1 MFVGVVA
8 GVWVSGGVW
17 LWVCGGWCVGVCGC
31 VWGCGRGCVSVCGHG
46 CVGVC
51 GCGYGRRCVGV
62 WVCVGVGVCVVSG
75 VRMCGCGGMCGHG
88 CLGVCR
94 RVCSAAGLI
103 TSEHQG
109 CACLSWSS
117 VNTTCR
123 RCTFSD
129 GRTSVHGLGREPRP
143 VCGPAGSGHSIW
155 RRARRVRPER
165 QGNRRA
171 RLGMGLATFS
181 SFLLSC
187 DSCDVQNYE
196 QQPSL

>member
-1 MFVGVVA
+1 MCGCGCVVM
-8 GVWVSGGVW
+8 GVWV
-17 LWVCGGWCVGVCGC
+17 CVGVW
-31 VWGCGRGCVSVCGHG
+31 VWSQVCG

-51 GCGYGRRCVGV
+51 GCV
-62 WVCVGVGVCVVSG
+62 WVCVGVGVCVVAG
-75 VRMCGCGGMCGHG
+75 VRMCGCGSMCGHR

-94 RVCSAAGLI
+94 RVCPAAGLI

-117 VNTTCR
+117 MNTAWR
-123 RCTFSD
+123 RRTFSD
-129 GRTSVHGLGREPRP
+129 RRTSVHGLGREPRP
-143 VCGPAGSGHSIW
+143 VCGPVGSGHSVW
-155 RRARRVRPER
+155 SRAWRVRPER

-181 SFLLSC
+181 TFLLSC
-187 DSCDVQNYE
+187 DFCDVQNYE